1 MTASDVTAVTDT
13 SMRQQHD
20 PHCVLEDE
28 HDMEDK
34 DEDEM
39 EGMEE
44 RSEEEEFVLD
54 ERVLFQVTVRN
65 VYRYLCICFH
75 AVCVCVCVCVCVQA
89 HAFVYCTA
97 YSFLDKAIRS
107 IAGLLYCGPLSVL
120 TALMVHEVF

>member
-28 HDMEDK
+28 HDMEDM

-44 RSEEEEFVLD
+44 RSEEEEEFVLD
-54 ERVLFQVTVRN
+54 EHVLFQDLEKDVLI

-75 AVCVCVCVCVCVQA
+75 VL
-89 HAFVYCTA
+89 
-97 YSFLDKAIRS
+97 SLS
-107 IAGLLYCGPLSVL
+107 LSLSVQ
-120 TALMVHEVF
+120 THI

>member
-1 MTASDVTAVTDT
+1 
-13 SMRQQHD
+13 MRQQYD

-28 HDMEDK
+28 HDMEDM

-44 RSEEEEFVLD
+44 RSEEEEEFVLD

-75 AVCVCVCVCVCVQA
+75 A
-89 HAFVYCTA
+89 
-97 YSFLDKAIRS
+97 
-107 IAGLLYCGPLSVL
+107 LSL
-120 TALMVHEVF
+120 SLSLSLCKRTLKLCHL